1 MRSDSKSTGTTMTRG
16 SFDDAVEAFRRAQA
30 ALVQGDPGPVMD
42 LFSRRDD
49 VTLANPILPP
59 QVGPAAVGKAAAAAA
74 AQLRDGTAPEYEE
87 VSRYSTSD
95 LGYVLQIER
104 TSARFGDSEDLTPIA
119 LRATLIFR
127 REGDTWAIAHRHA
140 DPITTPQPMSTVARP
155 SVRQEA

>member
-1 MRSDSKSTGTTMTRG
+1 MRSDSKSTVTMTG
-16 SFDDAVEAFRRAQA
+16 GGFDDAVEAFRRAQA
-30 ALVQGDPGPVMD
+30 AFVQGDPGPVTE

-74 AQLRDGTAPEYEE
+74 AQLRGGTVPVYEE
-87 VSRYSTSD
+87 ISRYSTSD

-104 TSARFGDSEDLTPIA
+104 ARARFGDSDDLTPIA

-127 REGDTWAIAHRHA
+127 REGDTWTIVHRHA
-140 DPITTPQPMSTVARP
+140 DPITAPQPMSTVVRP
-155 SVRQEA
+155 LSQQEA